1 MLVISMGALSLL
13 ITVDTTVK
21 KGIDIM
27 INKTFEKPT
36 QVRVLIIGETDTDT
50 NITAYKTCGAIA
62 YKDMIICGCCGQ
74 VFYCNNS
81 DIYLIAEYNSW
92 MDISEEIM
100 G

>member
-1 MLVISMGALSLL
+1 M
-13 ITVDTTVK
+13 IT
-21 KGIDIM
+21 
-27 INKTFEKPT
+27 KTFEKPT
-36 QVRVLIIGETDTDT
+36 QIKVLIIGETDTETD
-50 NITAYKTCGAIA
+50 ITSYKICGAIG

-92 MDISEEIM
+92 MDISEEIV